1 MDTRRL
7 PLTAIVLVCT
17 SCSWWSR
24 FDDLQEST
32 PVIEMP
38 SPDGMP
44 GFGTTMATVP
54 SNDETVLL
62 VLGEPNVTAK
72 GALYR
77 IHNDAPAATPAA
89 SGFCP
94 SKRCLFGDDPAPLH
108 ALSLDGKPYASCF
121 ILGVGDRNDTLGLL
135 GQCADGKEFVLPV
148 PARSDEH
155 PNVKAPQ
162 DVITEDLTALSL
174 GNLLIGDFKY
184 AASAEDNPLIA
195 AATRHLGAAW
205 FYAPGTTTPVVL
217 SPVAPP
223 GQALE
228 DPLLLLGDTF
238 GSEVAVASLSS
249 GGHLVA
255 IASPRGVGNDTQ
267 GRVWLYRV
275 VDGKVVHDGPVP
287 DVPAP
292 MGCLPGFRRD
302 FGVHMHTGSLF
313 GTATEQLLIS
323 DGSTISIYD
332 ADDLAEHPPTSDCS
346 GPPLGSAGYIT
357 GVSCVETASVTGCSY
372 VTTGFGRAI
381 ALADVD
387 GDGTTELVVGAPSL
401 DVDGTNNAGAA
412 LVYRVDPEGK
422 QTRLLEARFLSSRD
436 TGDALGSSVASLRIG
451 SRDVIAAGAPGLGS
465 FFLFYCST
473 LGGAGRD
480 SSRCE

>member
-1 MDTRRL
+1 MHTRPPL
-7 PLTAIVLVCT
+7 PLAAFIAVCCT

-24 FDDLQEST
+24 FDDLKEST
-32 PVIEMP
+32 PVVEMP
-38 SPDGMP
+38 SPGGMP
-44 GFGTTMATVP
+44 GFGTTMTTVP
-54 SNDETVLL
+54 SKDGTVLL
-62 VLGEPNVTAK
+62 VLGEPNVAAK
-72 GALYR
+72 AALYR
-77 IHNDAPAATPAA
+77 VLNDAPATAPTA

-94 SKRCLFGDDPAPLH
+94 NKRCLFGDDPAPVH
-108 ALSLDGKPYASCF
+108 ALSLDGEPHESCF
-121 ILGVGDRNDTLGLL
+121 ILGVGDRNNTLGLL
-135 GQCADGKEFVLPV
+135 GHCANGKDFVLPV
-148 PARSDEH
+148 PSRSEEH

-174 GNLLIGDFKY
+174 GNLLVGDFKY

-205 FYAPGTTTPVVL
+205 FYAPGTTAPIVL

-223 GQALE
+223 GQTLE
-228 DPLLLLGDTF
+228 DLQLGDTF
-238 GSEVAVASLSS
+238 GSEVAVASLAS

-255 IASPRGVGNDTQ
+255 ISSPRGVGNDTQ

-275 VDGKVVHDGPVP
+275 MDGKVVHNGPHP
-287 DVPAP
+287 DIPAP

-302 FGVHMHTGSLF
+302 FGIHMHAGRLF
-313 GTATEQLLIS
+313 GAAAEQLLIS

-372 VTTGFGRAI
+372 VTNGFGRAV
-381 ALADVD
+381 AFADVD
-387 GDGTTELVVGAPSL
+387 GDGSLELVVGAPTL

-412 LVYRVDPEGK
+412 LVYHVDPEGK
-422 QTRLLEARFLSSRD
+422 ETRLLEARFLSSRD
-436 TGDALGSSVASLRIG
+436 TGDALGTSVASLRIG
-451 SRDVIAAGAPGLGS
+451 SRDVVAAGAPGLGS

-473 LGGAGRD
+473 LGGEGRD